1 MMVILIAFLVF
12 QLNLGFLDICHYIQ
26 NQRRQP
32 KLLQTINLTL
42 SNSTDQAYLN

>member
-1 MMVILIAFLVF
+1 MVVVYIALPVI
-12 QLNLGFLDICHYIQ
+12 QLNLGFLDICHYIR

-42 SNSTDQAYLN
+42 SNSTDQAYFN